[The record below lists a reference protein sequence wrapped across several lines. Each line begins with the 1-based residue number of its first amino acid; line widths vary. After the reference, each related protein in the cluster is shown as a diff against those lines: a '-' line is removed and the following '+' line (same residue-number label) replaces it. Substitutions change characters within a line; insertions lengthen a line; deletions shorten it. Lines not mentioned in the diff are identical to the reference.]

1 MGKNRRLSPA
11 NTKQC
16 RAPGT
21 SDRTSGRVA
30 DTMTGGRG
38 RGCRAEEKFSLL
50 LSSAGKIDSSESCD
64 GDAREQVEGRPPL
77 SPSPSLFPSRFP
89 SLSIPS
95 PSSSLSRSLSCPH
108 LPLSP
113 SLPSSLPP
121 LFFPSPSLFLSLSL
135 SLLSL
140 PPRLSFFPSIPLFP
154 LPASTFFP
162 QGMQA
167 STLYIWFPFP
177 FLFYFRVYFLSSLSS
192 LPPFRCIS
200 FDFYVLFILI
210 CLLAEYCLW
219 TGRFP

>member
-77 SPSPSLFPSRFP
+77 SPLSLPLPFAFSFLLHPFSLIFPFP
-89 SLSIPS
+89 FPLLPS
-95 PSSSLSRSLSCPH
+95 PSS
-108 LPLSP
+108 LPLPSVLSP
-113 SLPSSLPP
+113 SPFLPFSFRFPFPSSLFP
-121 LFFPSPSLFLSLSL
+121 LVFPSFLPSLFSLSL
-135 SLLSL
+135 PLPFSLRVCKL
-140 PPRLSFFPSIPLFP
+140 PLFI
-154 LPASTFFP
+154 F
-162 QGMQA
+162 G
-167 STLYIWFPFP
+167 FP
-177 FLFYFRVYFLSSLSS
+177 FLFCFISVFIFYHPYLPFPLFAVFPLISMFFL
-192 LPPFRCIS
+192 F
-200 FDFYVLFILI
+200 
-210 CLLAEYCLW
+210 
-219 TGRFP
+219 

>member
-1 MGKNRRLSPA
+1 MAQTTMGKNRRLSPA

-121 LFFPSPSLFLSLSL
+121 LFFPFPFAFPFPPLSSPSSF
-135 SLLSL
+135 LLSFHPSFPSPCL
-140 PPRLSFFPSIPLFP
+140 YLFPSGYASFHSLYLVSLSFFVLFP
-154 LPASTFFP
+154 CLFFII
-162 QGMQA
+162 
-167 STLYIWFPFP
+167 LIFPSP
-177 FLFYFRVYFLSSLSS
+177 FSLYFL
-192 LPPFRCIS
+192 
-200 FDFYVLFILI
+200 
-210 CLLAEYCLW
+210 
-219 TGRFP
+219 